1 VGRLLAVR
9 VTHSGPNSLVGE
21 SVSVV

>member
-1 VGRLLAVR
+1 VGEYLDVR
-9 VTHSGPNSLVGE
+9 VTRSGPNSLVGE